1 MATTKRIDTKTER
14 ERKKELAKHF
24 FCNTNLSQKEIAGKV
39 GVSEVTLSKWVTKE
53 NWDSL
58 KASITI
64 TKQEQLSR
72 VYNQIAAINKKITD
86 DQKGIPSTSDADI
99 LSKLASVVERL
110 EKETSI
116 TDVVS
121 VSIKFLEWIR
131 PADAEKAKEL
141 SSLFDAF
148 IKDLLK

>member
-1 MATTKRIDTKTER
+1 MAYQPIKQER
-14 ERKKELAKHF
+14 ARKKELGKFF
-24 FCNTNLSQKEIAGKV
+24 FCNSNLSQKEIAGKV
-39 GVSEVTLSKWVTKE
+39 GISEVTLSKWVKSE
-53 NWDSL
+53 NWDKM

-72 VYNQIAAINKKITD
+72 IYDQITAINKRIVD
-86 DQKGIPSTSDADI
+86 DQKGIPTGTDADV
-99 LSKLASVVERL
+99 LSKLASVIEKL

-121 VSIKFLEWIR
+121 VSMKFLEWVRKIDTAR
-131 PADAEKAKEL
+131 AKEL

-148 IKDLLK
+148 IKDLLR